1 MRQNKKTMALI
12 CELERIIGNECYN
25 PNSLDGWTLE
35 EGCAFRYPVTYEDE
49 NENECKTRLT
59 IQNLNKEKL
68 NSVHYKFGSN
78 HLFIGSAI
86 YKVLEHLEEKYGISF
101 DELTKNK
108 K

>member
-1 MRQNKKTMALI
+1 MKLNNKTMSLI
-12 CELERIIGNECYN
+12 CELEQIIGNECYN

-49 NENECKTRLT
+49 NGKECKTRLT
-59 IQNLNKEKL
+59 IKNLNKEKL

-78 HLFIGSAI
+78 NLFIGSGI
-86 YKVLEHLEEKYGISF
+86 HKVLEHLEEKYGINF
-101 DELTKNK
+101 DELMKNK